1 MSLDRRTFMGVV
13 GASAGLGLGAFT
25 QRAQGEIHQS
35 TLSQDP
41 SDDHPFHFSPSDRY
55 DQLMDDHPPA
65 LAYSGGDVW
74 EWQARLGK
82 KLRELVKFP
91 PTQNRVPLN
100 VRSIWSR
107 EHELGRIEKIVF
119 TAEPSADVPA
129 YVCLPKN
136 AAPPYTWF
144 ICVQGHSTGMHN
156 SIGVDVQD
164 ETKPI
169 SVGGDRD
176 FGLICMRRGIA
187 ALCIEQRGFGTRR
200 WSLNEGYGADLC
212 KYTAMHSLM
221 LGRTLIGERVFDVDR
236 GIDYLMTRE
245 DVIPERIGLMGNS
258 GGGTTTVFS
267 AALLDRLKFAMPSC
281 YFCTFRDSI
290 MAIGHCQCNFVPDL
304 LQEAEMAD
312 VLGLFAPRPVVVVAG
327 KDDTIFPIKGV
338 RKAFEQLKR
347 IYAAAGAEDRCKLV
361 VGEGGHR
368 FYADLAWPKMLEQ
381 LKS

>member
-13 GASAGLGLGAFT
+13 GASASLGLGAFT

-74 EWQARLGK
+74 EWQARMGK

-91 PTQNRVPLN
+91 PTQARVPLN

-107 EHELGRIEKIVF
+107 EHELGRLEKIVF

-169 SVGGDRD
+169 SVG
-176 FGLICMRRGIA
+176 A
-187 ALCIEQRGFGTRR
+187 ASKT
-200 WSLNEGYGADLC
+200 S
-212 KYTAMHSLM
+212 
-221 LGRTLIGERVFDVDR
+221 
-236 GIDYLMTRE
+236 
-245 DVIPERIGLMGNS
+245 
-258 GGGTTTVFS
+258 
-267 AALLDRLKFAMPSC
+267 
-281 YFCTFRDSI
+281 DS
-290 MAIGHCQCNFVPDL
+290 
-304 LQEAEMAD
+304 
-312 VLGLFAPRPVVVVAG
+312 
-327 KDDTIFPIKGV
+327 T
-338 RKAFEQLKR
+338 
-347 IYAAAGAEDRCKLV
+347 
-361 VGEGGHR
+361 
-368 FYADLAWPKMLEQ
+368 W
-381 LKS
+381 